1 MNPEGSIRF
10 VKAEANGNDFLIVDA
25 AAVAAGQRSAFTR
38 QICDRHVGVGADGVE
53 FVQPVGAGFDLA
65 LYNADGGEAEISGNG
80 TRCVVAFYAMHGFRQ
95 GTLHT
100 RAGER
105 SARVLEGSGQRWT
118 IELDLGMPKLEAPA
132 RLRVG
137 ERDVEATVLSMGNP
151 QCVVFVPEFPADWE
165 AQGAA
170 LERHPHFPQRT
181 NVEFVRVVDRHHLE
195 VRIFER
201 GVGPTHSSG
210 TGSGAAAV
218 AAMASGRADSPVEVA
233 TPGGLQKVAWAGG
246 EAQVKLVGPAR
257 VVAEGMYF
265 WRGL

>member
-25 AAVAAGQRSAFTR
+25 AAVGAEQRSAFAR
-38 QICDRHVGVGADGVE
+38 QICDRHLGVGADGVE

-80 TRCVVAFYAMHGFRQ
+80 TRCVAAFYAMHGFRQ

-100 RAGER
+100 GAGER
-105 SARVLEGSGQRWT
+105 PAQVLDGSGQRWT
-118 IELDLGMPKLEAPA
+118 IEIDLGAP
-132 RLRVG
+132 RLAETVRLAVAGG
-137 ERDVEATVLSMGNP
+137 EVEASVLSMGNP
-151 QCVVFVPEFPADWE
+151 QCVVFVPEFGADWE
-165 AQGAA
+165 ARGAA

-218 AAMASGRADSPVEVA
+218 AAIASGRADSPVEVA
-233 TPGGLQKVAWAGG
+233 TPGGRQRVSWTGG
-246 EAQVKLVGPAR
+246 EGQVKLVGPAR
-257 VVAEGMYF
+257 IVAEGVYF
-265 WRGL
+265 WRGV